1 MAKVLVQTFGG
12 VVKTVDA
19 DSPAQIAEQLGIGT
33 ENASITINSAKGSL
47 ESNLRENDFVSFT
60 TSKVHSGQQ

>member
-60 TSKVHSGQQ
+60 TSKVHSGQ